1 MQCCTNYATI
11 APCSWSKALTHFAK
25 DSHKRL
31 HSKSDSGAESY
42 KISKHFQDYLDTR
55 TSDPLH
61 ARNSMYEGAE
71 V

>member
-1 MQCCTNYATI
+1 M
-11 APCSWSKALTHFAK
+11 THFAK